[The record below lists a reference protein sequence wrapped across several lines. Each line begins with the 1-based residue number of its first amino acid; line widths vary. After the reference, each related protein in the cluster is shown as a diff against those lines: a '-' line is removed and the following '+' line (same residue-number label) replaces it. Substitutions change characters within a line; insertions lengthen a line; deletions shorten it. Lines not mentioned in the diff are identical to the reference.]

1 MRTTSLQGNIT
12 PDSTSRLNGI
22 LALNTTPR
30 KLRVEWTPLNKSHY
44 ISVNSACQLQK
55 PRSNMSYQQHRLMNF
70 LKRNPDYMAIATDKG
85 LGAALI
91 ERTTYDNKLWSEHLS
106 DSNAYR
112 EILPNQIHAV
122 KVHMKYKLGDFFSR
136 CQKILPEHELIYFSR
151 LRDQGGDSLISKF
164 YMLAKVLKTPL
175 KTRPVVATWGQQ

>member
-1 MRTTSLQGNIT
+1 MDAFEQ
-12 PDSTSRLNGI
+12 
-22 LALNTTPR
+22 
-30 KLRVEWTPLNKSHY
+30 KLL
-44 ISVNSACQLQK
+44 SVNNACQLQK

-136 CQKILPEHELIYFSR
+136 CQKILPEHELIHFSR
-151 LRDQGGDSLISKF
+151 LRDQDGDSLISKF
-164 YMLAKVLKTPL
+164 YMLAKVL
-175 KTRPVVATWGQQ
+175 

>member
-30 KLRVEWTPLNKSHY
+30 KLRVEWTPLNKNCYHSTVPANFKSPDQTSH
-44 ISVNSACQLQK
+44 K
-55 PRSNMSYQQHRLMNF
+55 YQQRHLMNF

-91 ERTTYDNKLWSEHLS
+91 ECTTYLQ
-106 DSNAYR
+106 
-112 EILPNQIHAV
+112 QIMV
-122 KVHMKYKLGDFFSR
+122 
-136 CQKILPEHELIYFSR
+136 
-151 LRDQGGDSLISKF
+151 
-164 YMLAKVLKTPL
+164 
-175 KTRPVVATWGQQ
+175 